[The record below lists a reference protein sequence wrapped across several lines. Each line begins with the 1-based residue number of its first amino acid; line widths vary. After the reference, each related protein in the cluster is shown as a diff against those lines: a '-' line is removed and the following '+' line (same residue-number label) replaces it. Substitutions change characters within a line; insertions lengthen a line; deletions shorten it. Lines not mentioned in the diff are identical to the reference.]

1 MVSRKSCRLQEI
13 RVQAGH
19 DNYPWRFTNKSRN
32 LRQGAVWHPAAFHV
46 PEGRRLWVTG
56 MLQQAFRSASDT
68 MLQTIQTNCPAGK
81 VFSLY
86 CVWTTRD
93 GSPNSPLVAIWI
105 DPSMSGFEGEIA
117 LAADSDCAEL
127 NADEPGG
134 CVCARVIPG
143 PGKLSKLES
152 LQR

>member
-13 RVQAGH
+13 HVQAGH
-19 DNYPWRFTNKSRN
+19 DNYPWRFTSKSRE
-32 LRQGAVWHPAAFHV
+32 LRQGAVWHPTAFHV
-46 PEGRRLWVTG
+46 TEGRRLRLTG
-56 MLQQAFRSASDT
+56 RLQQAFRSASDT
-68 MLQTIQTNCPAGK
+68 VLQTIQTNCPAGK
-81 VFSLY
+81 VSSLY

-117 LAADSDCAEL
+117 LAADSDCTEL

-134 CVCARVIPG
+134 CVCAKEIPR
-143 PGKLSKLES
+143 LEI
-152 LQR
+152 LKNLATFQR